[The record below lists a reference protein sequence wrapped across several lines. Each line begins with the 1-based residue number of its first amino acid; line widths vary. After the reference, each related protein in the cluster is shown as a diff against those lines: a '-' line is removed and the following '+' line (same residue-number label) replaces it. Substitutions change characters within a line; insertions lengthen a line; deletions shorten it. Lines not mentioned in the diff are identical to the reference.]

1 MAARNSVAGPPTTGA
16 KSSTAKLPAAK
27 DFLKANKQQPMDARK
42 SKKTAGAHTE
52 QRRASAEAVPG
63 GLNSLLEEYTASLEA
78 PDETTL
84 LKQQIKEMQRRAERA
99 EAAVNSLTAQMVKQS
114 AQIAELIDQLRLQNS
129 ARQMPASLAI
139 DVSDAQAEQE
149 TEMEGVAA
157 DATNSTKRPLSP
169 SPSTSDGEEE
179 GAVKTQPFT
188 VVGKDGKAAKKK
200 QRRASNDAKND
211 IPSTRA
217 TSTPGRSNEAPP
229 ADALTNAARQAAPA
243 RRRAFAFVLIGL
255 SADQRQQLTSIHK
268 VLGVPNSAIRR
279 TNIMKSGN
287 VIIEPTDETG
297 RATLEATTL
306 PANLQLKPLGGS
318 SRAPATSQY
327 VVLKGVHEEIPA
339 EKIEEILKLPC
350 KRLLSASNGGKPT
363 LKVKVTVKDAAR
375 QKEMLMKG
383 VTVGSLH
390 FKAAE
395 YKSEN
400 TSTLLC
406 HKCYSPGH
414 IAKVCEQERLCRRC
428 GGGHLVKDCTSP
440 AECINCGGGH
450 EATHPSCPKILQQ
463 KDRKEARTL
472 TYAAAAKRSGDKV
485 EMLQLA
491 GCIAACLVAFNKRA
505 SASIDHALIYKDVAS
520 SVSATYRVSIKPTH
534 VKAQV
539 LQVADTSDATQH
551 E

>member
-27 DFLKANKQQPMDARK
+27 DFLKANKQQPMDVRK

-327 VVLKGVHEEIPA
+327 VVLKE
-339 EKIEEILKLPC
+339 C
-350 KRLLSASNGGKPT
+350 MKRYRQRKSKKFSSYHAS
-363 LKVKVTVKDAAR
+363 D
-375 QKEMLMKG
+375 
-383 VTVGSLH
+383 
-390 FKAAE
+390 
-395 YKSEN
+395 Y
-400 TSTLLC
+400 
-406 HKCYSPGH
+406 Y
-414 IAKVCEQERLCRRC
+414 RL
-428 GGGHLVKDCTSP
+428 
-440 AECINCGGGH
+440 A
-450 EATHPSCPKILQQ
+450 
-463 KDRKEARTL
+463 
-472 TYAAAAKRSGDKV
+472 
-485 EMLQLA
+485 M
-491 GCIAACLVAFNKRA
+491 VANQ
-505 SASIDHALIYKDVAS
+505 
-520 SVSATYRVSIKPTH
+520 P
-534 VKAQV
+534 
-539 LQVADTSDATQH
+539 
-551 E
+551 